1 MIIYISN
8 GKQFYLFTVKP
19 SDRIADLS
27 QHIQVKSYNYIYAQ
41 SLFKLDIRDLY
52 FFSSNDSIA
61 INKPIISQCTEGE
74 ILHMRQFYTYKIV
87 WEGNQNDFRFYTNI
101 DYQIFLNRLLSFLHI
116 PKENSKE
123 YKLRIGKHDLL
134 TSYRFPINGISEKIY
149 LLSVKST

>member
-1 MIIYISN
+1 
-8 GKQFYLFTVKP
+8 
-19 SDRIADLS
+19 
-27 QHIQVKSYNYIYAQ
+27 
-41 SLFKLDIRDLY
+41 
-52 FFSSNDSIA
+52 
-61 INKPIISQCTEGE
+61 
-74 ILHMRQFYTYKIV
+74 MRQFYTYKIV

-149 LLSVKST
+149 LLSVKSTFLERKNRYLGGIDSRPIPISGVDGFYLCSI